1 MTTTVIKDSY
11 QFNAKVQSKG
21 KQRGGEGWTLTLDW
35 KLPGSKFELV
45 LYGQEWED
53 VEMANVGALAY
64 FDIAQGNLKAEKT
77 GKYASDYFWNLA
89 AIGEPQVGAPLAAP
103 SQDVDAPHGPV
114 TQGNGQP
121 WQKPPPEYRQPTGQ
135 DALQQRIAWNSA
147 INNATNLLAYA
158 SNLMFDQST
167 EAEVLK
173 WAAWYYQAITSGPPP
188 HQGQDGA
195 TEAAAPQGAATP
207 SETPAQAQEASFAA
221 LSAFNGAW
229 KAALARHQWPT
240 EQEGLAAVEGYI
252 ARNYQGRKLRQLSDA
267 EVGGVTGALR
277 QGKL

>member
-45 LYGQEWED
+45 LYGQEWKD

-64 FDIAQGNLKAEKT
+64 FDIAQGNLKAEKL

-89 AIGEPQVGAPLAAP
+89 AIGEPQNDNPMGSPEAPVVRRGKVQWEDGPP
-103 SQDVDAPHGPV
+103 SE
-114 TQGNGQP
+114 
-121 WQKPPPEYRQPTGQ
+121 KPPLEYRQPTGQ

-173 WAAWYYQAITSGPPP
+173 WAAWYYQAITFGPPP
-188 HQGQDGA
+188 QQGQDAA
-195 TEAAAPQGAATP
+195 TEAAAPQGAARP

-240 EQEGLAAVEGYI
+240 EQEGLAAVEGFI

-267 EVGGVTGALR
+267 EVAQVTKAVR
-277 QGKL
+277 EDRI